1 MEAGAAAVAAARAGL
16 FLLLL
21 AGTAPNSTARAAW
34 SPSTTIAGIR
44 LYALAILAAAS
55 LGAGSARGAD
65 TQWRFDVKRQNT
77 DRDTPGESTRT
88 TLRLEAFPEG
98 WVALWRLDLPF
109 PDEKDTF
116 SGSPFDP
123 RLGDIKVRGR
133 LKPMDVSGVPIS
145 FLSEL
150 TFPSADPESL
160 GQGKYQVMA
169 GAETTHRFD
178 SLGSREH
185 EVSFSP
191 QIQQVVSVAGD
202 PERKDVNYTKF
213 ELALRDVWRKV
224 YSLKLTAKPVIDW
237 VQDGKTGAVAELEGA
252 VTLRH
257 NWKLQLMLGGRLWGE
272 GVASTYGTRVELT
285 VGKTF

>member
-1 MEAGAAAVAAARAGL
+1 M
-16 FLLLL
+16 LLL
-21 AGTAPNSTARAAW
+21 AG
-34 SPSTTIAGIR
+34 
-44 LYALAILAAAS
+44 
-55 LGAGSARGAD
+55 SAHGAD
-65 TQWRFDVKRQNT
+65 TQWRLEVKRQNT
-77 DRDTPGESTRT
+77 DRDTPGESSKT
-88 TLRLEAFPEG
+88 TLRFEALPEG
-98 WVALWRLDLPF
+98 PVALWRLDLQF
-109 PDEKDTF
+109 PDEKDSF

-123 RLGDIKVRGR
+123 RLGDIKLRAR
-133 LKPMDVSGVPIS
+133 LRPLDVSGVPVA
-145 FLSEL
+145 FFSEL
-150 TFPSADPESL
+150 TFPTADPDSL

-169 GAETTHRFD
+169 AAETFHPLD
-178 SLGSREH
+178 SVSSDDHKL
-185 EVSFSP
+185 SFSP

-237 VQDGKTGAVAELEGA
+237 VQDAKTGAVAELEGA

-257 NWKLQLMLGGRLWGE
+257 NWKLQLMLGGRLSGE